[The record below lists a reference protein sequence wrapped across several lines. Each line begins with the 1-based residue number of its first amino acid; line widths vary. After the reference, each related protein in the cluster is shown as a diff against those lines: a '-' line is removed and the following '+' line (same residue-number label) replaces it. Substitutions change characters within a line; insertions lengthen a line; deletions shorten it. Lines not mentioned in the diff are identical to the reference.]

1 MARRVWRASAAPRC
15 GLTIITSQLVLHI
28 ALDRP
33 DIERVFRASMRI
45 LGCIER
51 RLGSGESG

>member
-1 MARRVWRASAAPRC
+1 MAC
-15 GLTIITSQLVLHI
+15 QLVLHI
-28 ALDRP
+28 TLDRP

-51 RLGSGESG
+51 KLGASRTS

>member
-1 MARRVWRASAAPRC
+1 MARRVWRASAAPRY
-15 GLTIITSQLVLHI
+15 GLTIITSQLALHI
-28 ALDRP
+28 TLDRP